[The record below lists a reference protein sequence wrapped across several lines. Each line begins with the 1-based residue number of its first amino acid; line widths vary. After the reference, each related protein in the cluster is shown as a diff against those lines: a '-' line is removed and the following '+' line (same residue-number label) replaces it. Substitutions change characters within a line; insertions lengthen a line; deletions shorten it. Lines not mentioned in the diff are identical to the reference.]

1 MLRPTMGRSSGSSLE
16 YFFELGF
23 GSYDLL
29 RAKTGVRDRNLFDS
43 SLIGRAELL
52 FPVPQKW
59 RASTRI
65 SAFFDIGNV
74 FSQGA
79 GVSFV
84 GRDGVTPVDYKFDY
98 NELKQSTGIA
108 VQWLAPLGVFRF
120 SYAIPLN
127 EYRGDQTRYPDE
139 VENFQFTIGSAF

>member
-1 MLRPTMGRSSGSSLE
+1 M
-16 YFFELGF
+16 
-23 GSYDLL
+23 
-29 RAKTGVRDRNLFDS
+29 
-43 SLIGRAELL
+43 
-52 FPVPQKW
+52 PQKW

-98 NELKQSTGIA
+98 NELKQSTGLA

-127 EYRGDQTRYPDE
+127 EYGGDAVRYKDE
-139 VENFQFTIGSAF
+139 LEGLQFTIGSAF